1 MTQKL
6 LSRRQFGT
14 AAVALTTVGL
24 AGCSDDETSSDDDDD
39 GFDLDNPGD
48 LTIYFEN
55 EDGEAVS
62 TGLDITIENEEEEF
76 TSNHGADVN
85 DGELSGVSLIYEG
98 EYTVTVESTDDEFDT
113 VEETVT
119 LEEEEDEE
127 LTLVLEGAT
136 PDSELD
142 DEDEEAEEAED
153 EEDEDGEDDE
163 DGEGEDDE

>member
-1 MTQKL
+1 MERDL

-14 AAVALTTVGL
+14 TIAALTTVGL
-24 AGCSDDETSSDDDDD
+24 VGCSDDETSADDDEDD

-62 TGLDITIENEEEEF
+62 TGLDVTIENEEEDF
-76 TSNHGADVN
+76 TSNHGDDVN

-98 EYTVTVESTDDEFDT
+98 GYTVTAESTDGEFDT

-119 LEEEEDEE
+119 LEEGEDEE

-136 PDSELD
+136 PDSEID
-142 DEDEEAEEAED
+142 DEGDAENEEEGETEDEEEG
-153 EEDEDGEDDE
+153 DGEDDE
-163 DGEGEDDE
+163 E